1 MSGAERVLRGGTIAA
16 VVGLG
21 VFGFVSHRLLTGGVA
36 WLSLLFFVF
45 SGWGY
50 LVVRVA
56 RISDV
61 DFGLRAL
68 WGVAAFLT
76 VAGIPVAAGVCSR
89 PVLLALGSVGIVA
102 FAWRELVVETPIWRS
117 IRGAGAW
124 MRANPAL
131 AVLAVVLVAFT
142 AVQLVGAVAKLDPN
156 AWDDDVAYTPLVRR
170 LLDAGNLVEP
180 FSFRRLA
187 ALGGQSVLQGLGA
200 ARGVLSS
207 MFLIDH
213 GVGFGLTLL
222 LVIGHARRLGRVPA
236 LWLATLLLLL
246 LLLPDLSINT
256 ASYWTGAAMF
266 LGLYRT
272 ITLADA
278 SPRSHFVIA
287 AIVGAATCTLRQN
300 YLPVVALF
308 LVLALLSR
316 LRTTSWRDERRTW
329 LLVIAAAAAALLPW
343 CIAAFVSSRTFLFPL
358 MDGTWNH
365 ALTLQQRGAS
375 WADQIAFVVSACV
388 DSKPLAIVPIL
399 FIVAAATTDR
409 RLARPLT
416 ALFVASTLGF
426 LLLAWSFGDADTF
439 SLWRYAFGF
448 DIALTCVLAL
458 EVCNEDDAGPAR
470 LPALGRWVLFAA
482 LVLQLGFVRT
492 GTMKRL
498 GEMLHDINQAAVE
511 DRHGDPAARAERRRY
526 AAMQADVPAGARL
539 AVMVDDPAYLDFA
552 RNEIANLDIPGYAS
566 PDPQMPMFCGP
577 DALRRYFLDQGL
589 RYVAFVRPMA
599 SRYFYRR
606 DAWTPR
612 LFKDSE
618 LFEVMAAYVIDAID
632 SFTALAGIVKVL
644 HDQDGLVVLDL
655 ATGPPVG
662 AARCEPDEARRRDAF
677 VRAFATKEGFPDAW
691 LLSPHR
697 DVVYCDGVSYVTFID
712 DADPKWFEF
721 EAPDPGFGSGRP
733 VRWMNRRVHLRV
745 RGDRTMHLR
754 MRGRIRIN
762 SLYAR
767 PRLDV
772 TVAGTP
778 VASVVADEHGL
789 FAIDA
794 DVPASLLDGWSDLYV
809 VFNTIGTPEKDVAD
823 LRIAELREVTWEP
836 RGR

>member
-1 MSGAERVLRGGTIAA
+1 MSGTDRVLRAATVAA
-16 VVGLG
+16 VIGLG
-21 VFGFVSHRLLTGGVA
+21 AFGIAGHRLLTGGVA
-36 WLSLLFFVF
+36 WLALLFFVF

-50 LVVRVA
+50 LVVRIA
-56 RISDV
+56 KIADV

-76 VAGIPVAAGVCSR
+76 VAGVPVAAGVCSR
-89 PVLLALGSVGIVA
+89 PVLLGLGGVGVAA

-124 MRANPAL
+124 LRANPAL
-131 AVLAVVLVAFT
+131 AVVAAVLVA
-142 AVQLVGAVAKLDPN
+142 VVVLRVVGAVAELDRN

-170 LLDAGNLVEP
+170 LLDAGNLIEP

-187 ALGGQSVLQGLGA
+187 AFGGQTVLQGLGA
-200 ARGVLSS
+200 SRGILSS
-207 MFLIDH
+207 TFLIDH
-213 GVGFGLTLL
+213 GFALGLTLL

-236 LWLATLLLLL
+236 LWLATLVLLLL
-246 LLLPDLSINT
+246 LMPDISINT

-272 ITLADA
+272 VALADA
-278 SPRSHFVIA
+278 SPRSLFIIA
-287 AIVGAATCTLRQN
+287 GIVGAATCTLRQN

-308 LVLALLSR
+308 LVLSLLSR
-316 LRTTSWRDERRTW
+316 LRTATWRDERRTW
-329 LLVIAAAAAALLPW
+329 LLVIATSAAVLLPW
-343 CIAAFVSSRTFLFPL
+343 CIAAFVSSHTFLFPVV
-358 MDGTWNH
+358 DGTWNH

-375 WADQIAFVVSACV
+375 WADHLGFVVSACI

-399 FIVAAATTDR
+399 FVVAAVTSDR

-416 ALFVASTLGF
+416 ALFVASALGF
-426 LLLAWSFGDADTF
+426 LLLARSFGGADTS

-448 DIALTCVLAL
+448 AIALTCVLTL
-458 EVCNEDDAGPAR
+458 EVGNEDDNGPAR
-470 LPALGRWVLFAA
+470 LPAFGRWVLLAA
-482 LVLQLGFVRT
+482 LLLQLGFVRT
-492 GTMKRL
+492 GVIKRF
-498 GEMLHDINQAAVE
+498 GETVRDIEEASVE
-511 DRHGDPAARAERRRY
+511 DRYGDPQARAESRRY
-526 AAMQADVPAGARL
+526 AAMQADVPAGSRL
-539 AVMVDDPAYLDFA
+539 AVMVDDPEYLDFA
-552 RNEIANLDIPGYAS
+552 RNDIANLDTPGFAS

-606 DAWTPR
+606 DFWAWR
-612 LFKDSE
+612 IFNDAE
-618 LFEVMAAYVIDAID
+618 LFEVMSAYVIDAID
-632 SFTALAGIVKVL
+632 SFTALAGTVKVL

-655 ATGPPVG
+655 AAGPPV
-662 AARCEPDEARRRDAF
+662 AALTCDPDEGRRRDGF

-691 LLSPHR
+691 LVSPRR
-697 DVVYCDGVSYVTFID
+697 DVVYCDGISNITFID

-721 EAPDPGFGSGRP
+721 ETPDPGFGRGRP
-733 VRWMNRRVHLRV
+733 VRWMHRRVHLRV
-745 RGDRTMHLR
+745 RGDGPMHLR
-754 MRGRIRIN
+754 MRGRIRLN
-762 SLYAR
+762 ALYAR

-772 TVAGTP
+772 TIGGAP
-778 VASVVADEHGL
+778 VASVVAGEDGL
-789 FAIDA
+789 FTIDA
-794 DVPASLLDGWSDLYV
+794 DVPMSMLDGWTDLYV

-836 RGR
+836 HGR